1 MAMQRR
7 GIDVSRERGKNIT
20 PSLHSQA
27 NSNHRYQLL
36 EPLHGTVFSTIPLPH
51 IIPMGAGVAASS
63 CSLGS
68 VAWPPPWVG
77 VIVAFSELT
86 FDFLL
91 PVKHYSTGCNSC
103 HTGPLEDVDSAI
115 SVFSLSL
122 CSYAMRLLGLAG
134 PVERAGFSKNIL
146 YSQSRG
152 GSKGRLVGSDSSQE
166 AKRFQQTTKKLE
178 PSTSV
183 MYKDAYHNRT
193 FRCCCHGTLGQD
205 YPRPPFLS
213 PSIYTST
220 KLCFWPFGPF
230 LSSRRRSFLVLSAP

>member
-20 PSLHSQA
+20 PSLHSQS

-36 EPLHGTVFSTIPLPH
+36 EPLHGAVFSTIPLPH
-51 IIPMGAGVAASS
+51 TIPVGAGVAASS

-68 VAWPPPWVG
+68 VAWPLPWVG

-91 PVKHYSTGCNSC
+91 PVKHYSTGCNSR

-122 CSYAMRLLGLAG
+122 RSYAMRLLGLAG

-152 GSKGRLVGSDSSQE
+152 GSKVVSSDPIL
-166 AKRFQQTTKKLE
+166 AKR
-178 PSTSV
+178 PNDS
-183 MYKDAYHNRT
+183 Y
-193 FRCCCHGTLGQD
+193 
-205 YPRPPFLS
+205 RPP
-213 PSIYTST
+213 
-220 KLCFWPFGPF
+220 K
-230 LSSRRRSFLVLSAP
+230 SSNLPRQSCTRTPITIVLSAAAAMVP